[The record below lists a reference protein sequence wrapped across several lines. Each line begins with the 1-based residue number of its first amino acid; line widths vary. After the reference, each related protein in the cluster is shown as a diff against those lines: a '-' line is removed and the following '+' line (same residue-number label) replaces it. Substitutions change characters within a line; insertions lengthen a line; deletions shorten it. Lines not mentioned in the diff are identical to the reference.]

1 MTSNSIALRL
11 TQTLSLVVGLFIC
24 LMVLASTSQAAKITV
39 ETTKDGM
46 STYIL
51 YVGKTEVYDLRN
63 LRAKIEEANKQSLTS
78 EIEFTGAIAL
88 AGPGGDANSA
98 AKLADYIKEEDLRTV
113 AVGPCHSA
121 CSLMWLAGRDRTILE
136 DAVVGFHY
144 AYTQDSRG
152 LERQKDLFGW
162 VGVQDYVSA
171 SSHYFTM
178 MLFKFGIDK
187 PYEFLEG
194 LVRYGSAATFFE
206 ITKDNIDIVG
216 GEVWYNE
223 EEE

>member
-1 MTSNSIALRL
+1 MTSNSIAQRL
-11 TQTLSLVVGLFIC
+11 TQTLSLVAGLFIC
-24 LMVLASTSQAAKITV
+24 LMVLASTSHAAKITI
-39 ETTKDGM
+39 ETTQDGM
-46 STYIL
+46 KTYIL
-51 YVGKTEVYDLRN
+51 YVGKTEVYDLRK
-63 LRAKIEEANKQSLTS
+63 LQKMVHEARD
-78 EIEFTGAIAL
+78 EDHPDYIEFTGAIAL
-88 AGPGGDANSA
+88 AGPGGSAQEA
-98 AKLADYIKEEDLRTV
+98 AKLAEYIKEEDLKTV
-113 AVGPCHSA
+113 AVGQCHSA

-136 DAVVGFHY
+136 EAVVGFHY